1 MARGFEVEKVRHTKR
16 EHLEANYFNTQ
27 GRGEWLVG

>member
-1 MARGFEVEKVRHTKR
+1 MDRRSDVKKVRHTKR

-27 GRGEWLVG
+27 GRGEWHAG